1 MLFARADGS
10 VTLRKL
16 VMDDITSNPLFQL
29 APVAYSVLD
38 LNLSQVAANERF
50 FSLFGYETDAELDS
64 ESLTLPEDRQATKD
78 YIEAIL
84 SHAEPGSIEKR
95 YVHANGSVFWARLTG
110 RLIYIDG
117 TPYVVGVIED
127 IQQQHDLLQHLA
139 LSMQEATEQSE
150 LRARF
155 VSQVSHELRNPLHLI
170 AGTSELLGRAA
181 IPMKYRQQAA
191 SILREARSLTTLA
204 DDLLD
209 IGRSDAGKLELDEV
223 VFSSRSLI
231 DRVRR
236 TVADSAR
243 SKGLD
248 LDVHVHDSVPVH
260 LSGDEGRLHQILVN
274 LTSNAVKFT
283 QRGSVSVHAD
293 VVDAGA
299 IRFRV
304 TDSGPGIPEEGLRTI
319 FEPFVRF
326 SRVESGAGLGLAISS
341 RLAHALKGSLTV
353 ENLVPTGAAFSLIVP
368 LETAESP
375 STDERPR
382 VSSVADTMTDGH
394 ILIVEDNVENQLLAS
409 AQLEALGFTFEIASD
424 GYKALELVTMTHYD
438 AILMDWHLPEMD
450 GLETTRRIRAREL
463 DGSEG
468 RRPIIALTARTMAA
482 DIEACFAAGA
492 DDHVSKP
499 AGIDTLRRVL
509 NRWTAH
515 AEAQSVAVGPQPA
528 LIARTALEELFD
540 NLGDVELVASIVT
553 TYLSELAGR
562 VDRILEAESPESVES
577 AAHVL
582 ASTSSIVGASSLC
595 ELARKIESRVRRSE
609 AVDAEL
615 LEDLVETAN
624 ATMES
629 LTAEFDQLKV
639 GT

>member
-1 MLFARADGS
+1 
-10 VTLRKL
+10 
-16 VMDDITSNPLFQL
+16 MDDITSNPLFQL

-38 LNLSQVAANERF
+38 LDLIQVAANERF
-50 FSLFGYETDAELDS
+50 FSLFGYESGAELDS
-64 ESLTLPEDRQATKD
+64 ESLTLPEDRPATKD
-78 YIEAIL
+78 YIEAVL
-84 SHAEPGSIEKR
+84 SQEESGSIEKR
-95 YVHANGSVFWARLTG
+95 YVHASGSVFWARLTA
-110 RLIYIDG
+110 RLIKMDE

-139 LSMQEATEQSE
+139 LSMQEATEQAD
-150 LRARF
+150 LRTRF

-170 AGTSELLGRAA
+170 AGTSELLGRAP
-181 IPMKYRQQAA
+181 IPMKHRQQAA
-191 SILREARSLTTLA
+191 SILREARSLTRLT

-209 IGRSDAGKLELDEV
+209 IGRSDAGKLELDDV

-231 DRVRR
+231 DRVRQ

-243 SKGLD
+243 GKGLD

-274 LTSNAVKFT
+274 LASNAVKFT
-283 QRGSVSVHAD
+283 QRGSVSVHVD

-304 TDSGPGIPEEGLRTI
+304 TDSGPGIPEAGLRTI

-341 RLAHALKGSLTV
+341 RLAHALDGSLTA
-353 ENLVPTGAAFSLIVP
+353 ENLAPTGAAFSLIVP
-368 LETAESP
+368 LEAADSP
-375 STDERPR
+375 SIEDRTP
-382 VSSVADTMTDGH
+382 VSPSAGAPVDGH

-409 AQLEALGFTFEIASD
+409 AQLEALGFTFEVASD
-424 GYKALELVTMTHYD
+424 GFKALELVAMTHYD
-438 AILMDWHLPEMD
+438 AILMDWHLPGMD

-463 DGSEG
+463 DGNRD

-482 DIEACFAAGA
+482 DIEACFDAGA

-509 NRWTAH
+509 TRWTAGV
-515 AEAQSVAVGPQPA
+515 ETQNLEVGNQSA
-528 LIARTALEELFD
+528 LIERTALEELFD
-540 NLGDVELVASIVT
+540 NLGDVELVSSIVT
-553 TYLSELAGR
+553 TYLSELKGR

-582 ASTSSIVGASSLC
+582 ASTSSIVGASSLS
-595 ELARKIESRVRRSE
+595 EFARKIEDRVRRLES
-609 AVDAEL
+609 VDAEL
-615 LEDLVETAN
+615 LEDLVETAD
-624 ATMES
+624 ATMEA